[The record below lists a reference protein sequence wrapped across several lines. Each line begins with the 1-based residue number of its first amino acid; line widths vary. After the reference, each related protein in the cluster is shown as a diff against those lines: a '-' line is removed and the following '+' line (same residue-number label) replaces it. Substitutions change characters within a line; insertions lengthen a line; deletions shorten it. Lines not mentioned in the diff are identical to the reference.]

1 MTAFETTNWTLVLTA
16 SDEQA
21 DLREHALE
29 SLCQSYWYPLY
40 SYVRRRGNTHAD
52 AEELTQDFFVRFID
66 GQFLAGLSPEKGRFR
81 SFLLV
86 CLKRFLIN
94 AHEARAAAKRGGGV
108 RHVPWDSA
116 EAERRYRGESAADQ
130 SPDRAYERQWALSV
144 LAEAMGEL
152 EAEQVKTSKSE
163 RFAELKVYLVDS
175 DNAPSHAQVAARL
188 DLSVGAV
195 KVAVHRLRERYA
207 FLLRQELLRTLGDPT
222 DLEDEL
228 AALFSALRP

>member
-21 DLREHALE
+21 DLRERALE
-29 SLCQSYWYPLY
+29 SLCRSYWYPLY
-40 SYVRRRGNTHAD
+40 SYVRRRGHTHAD

-66 GQFLAGLSPEKGRFR
+66 GRFLAGLSPEKGRFR

-94 AHEARAAAKRGGGV
+94 AHESRTAAKRGGGV
-108 RHVPWDSA
+108 RHVSWDSA

-144 LAEAMGEL
+144 LAKAMGQL
-152 EAEQVKTSKSE
+152 EAEQVKLGKAD
-163 RFAELKVYLVDS
+163 RFAKLRPYLVDGG
-175 DNAPSHAQVAARL
+175 NAPPHAQAAAEL
-188 DLSVGAV
+188 GLSVGAV

-207 FLLRQELLRTLGDPT
+207 FLLRQELLRTLGDPAE
-222 DLEDEL
+222 LEDEL